1 MDISDHQLLQKHL
14 RNPSGPALAELVD
27 RHLPLIYS
35 VARRITTNDEAARD
49 ISQIVFLRLVK
60 KASKLPKSL
69 PLTAWCHRETHS
81 ASVDYVRSEVRRQKR
96 EKTAADLDA
105 MKTSSESWNQL
116 TPEVDGAIDELSE
129 SDRALVLL
137 RFYNNKTFPEIAHE
151 LSINDDTARMR
162 TNRALEKLRVILAKR
177 GITTTTA
184 LLASTLPTNA
194 VSSAPASLA
203 NSITSSVQSTCVT
216 SGALAFVKSHLLV
229 LGSLSI
235 GIAAVTTQQIKI
247 NQLKETQRVRAS
259 PVAQSQRSTRSFAI
273 SKIPK
278 AAVFSEQ
285 DLLAIFANP
294 DPAERLWL
302 LHDYSLQ
309 VSTKHISEALE
320 LLRSKTPEWDSES
333 KILTH

>member
-1 MDISDHQLLQKHL
+1 
-14 RNPSGPALAELVD
+14 VD
-27 RHLPLIYS
+27 RHLPLIHS

-105 MKTSSESWNQL
+105 MKTSSESWDQL
-116 TPEVDGAIDELSE
+116 IPEIDGAINELAE

-137 RFYNNKTFPEIAHE
+137 RYYNNKTFPEIART
-151 LSINDDTARMR
+151 LGINHDTARMR

-194 VSSAPASLA
+194 VSSAPTSLA
-203 NSITSSVQSTCVT
+203 TSITSTLQSAGTT
-216 SGALAFVKSHLLV
+216 TGALAFVKSHLLA

-247 NQLKETQRVRAS
+247 NQLTQTQRV
-259 PVAQSQRSTRSFAI
+259 
-273 SKIPK
+273 
-278 AAVFSEQ
+278 AA
-285 DLLAIFANP
+285 
-294 DPAERLWL
+294 
-302 LHDYSLQ
+302 
-309 VSTKHISEALE
+309 
-320 LLRSKTPEWDSES
+320 
-333 KILTH
+333 